1 MYIHKYNWEGL
12 NPAAKSLRIEAEEFE
27 QVETEQL
34 ELLTNNYT
42 SRRFQRFIKGL
53 RDDLKL

>member
-12 NPAAKSLRIEAEEFE
+12 NPAAKSLRIEPEEFD
-27 QVETEQL
+27 QVKTEQL

-42 SRRFQRFIKGL
+42 SKRVQRFIKGL
-53 RDDLKL
+53 REDLKL